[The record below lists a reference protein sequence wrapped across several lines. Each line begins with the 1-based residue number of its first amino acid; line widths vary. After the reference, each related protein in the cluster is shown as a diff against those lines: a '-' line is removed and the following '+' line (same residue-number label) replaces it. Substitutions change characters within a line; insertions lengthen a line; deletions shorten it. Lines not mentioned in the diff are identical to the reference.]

1 MQWVQCFV
9 HCLELRNRNWRWIE
23 AARCFFQEKL
33 EWYQHAQKNS
43 VSYSGWAFSGLLTEQ
58 GGGGGWG
65 GERGGEKVQ
74 TSNDETW
81 QSYTL
86 PKEDSKKL

>member
-1 MQWVQCFV
+1 MFLPRKTRMISACSKKLCF
-9 HCLELRNRNWRWIE
+9 LFRMG
-23 AARCFFQEKL
+23 FF
-33 EWYQHAQKNS
+33 
-43 VSYSGWAFSGLLTEQ
+43 WATHGT
-58 GGGGGWG
+58 GGRGGGWG